1 MATMTVERAGGLLS
15 VDMRIG
21 PVQKSFWSVSIR
33 RPMAGGGHGPWQ
45 RIKTFDDKSAGN
57 PNQSVDIDDCDTL
70 IGSQIAIIFFVM
82 RLNFGQADPYRVLA
96 RFACAAGTPISGG
109 ERSDSG
115 SLAQTHVIR
124 QFDFEVAAP

>member
-1 MATMTVERAGGLLS
+1 MATMTVDRSGGLLS

-33 RPMAGGGHGPWQ
+33 QPVAAGEHGPWQ
-45 RIKTFDDKSAGN
+45 RIATFDDKSAGN
-57 PNQSVDIDDCDTL
+57 PNQRVDIGDCNAL

-82 RLNFGQADPYRVLA
+82 RLNFGQADPYRVRA
-96 RFACAAGTPISGG
+96 HFACAAGTPISGG
-109 ERSDSG
+109 EQSDSG

-124 QFDFEVAAP
+124 QFDFEVSAS